1 MAAVRLRRLW
11 LKLHRWVGL
20 SLGMLLLISAT
31 TGTLLILGE
40 PIDEAL
46 RPTLYRAQE
55 VGDGKLDPVLEKL
68 RTEFGNDASF
78 TFRPPRE
85 PGETLHVFVSG
96 PWKGTVFFDPATG
109 KERGRLGQTEGFFNT
124 VFALHSTLLA
134 NQIGRSALAMS
145 ALGYILLL
153 ATGLTLWWPK
163 WWRNALKVQTGF
175 GFTRSLFDLHRVV
188 GALMGLLVLM
198 SIVTGVYMVWRPISA
213 GVSAV
218 AGSTPVRPPV
228 IAEPV
233 GQSRGTIDEA
243 MDAASKLVPDGKVG
257 YAQVPASGTQPV
269 RIRYRVPDDP
279 HPNGL
284 TSVWMHPETLQVL
297 AVHRWNELDTGTRAY
312 SWIYP
317 LHIGELGGRATWL
330 MTLLSGVALIW
341 MGVSGTWLWWRRR
354 FIFR

>member
-1 MAAVRLRRLW
+1 MAAARLRRLW

-31 TGTLLILGE
+31 TGTLLIVGE

-46 RPTLYRAQE
+46 RPDLHRAQQA
-55 VGDGKLDPVLEKL
+55 GDGRLDPVLARL
-68 RTEFGNDASF
+68 RAEFGDDPGF

-85 PGETLHVFVSG
+85 PDETLHVFVSG
-96 PWKGTVFFDPATG
+96 PWTGTLFIDPSTG
-109 KERGRLGQTEGFFNT
+109 TERGRLGQTEGFFNT

-134 NQIGRSALAMS
+134 HEAGRAALALSALAY
-145 ALGYILLL
+145 LLLL
-153 ATGLTLWWPK
+153 ATGLVLWWPK
-163 WWRNALKVQTGF
+163 WWRHALTVKTGS
-175 GFTRSLFDLHRVV
+175 GLTRSLFDLHRVA
-188 GALMGLLVLM
+188 GALTGIVVLV
-198 SIVTGVYMVWRPISA
+198 SIVTGAYMAWRPISA

-218 AGSTPVRPPV
+218 AGSTPVKPPV
-228 IAEPV
+228 ITEPV
-233 GQSRGTIDEA
+233 DQALATV
-243 MDAASKLVPDGKVG
+243 DAAMAVARQRVPDGMVG
-257 YAQVPASGTQPV
+257 YVQGPARGTQPL

-284 TSVWMHPETLQVL
+284 TSVWMHPGTLQVL
-297 AVHRWNELDTGTRAY
+297 AVNRWNELDTGTRAY

-330 MTLLSGVALIW
+330 LTLLSGLALAW

-354 FIFR
+354 CARG